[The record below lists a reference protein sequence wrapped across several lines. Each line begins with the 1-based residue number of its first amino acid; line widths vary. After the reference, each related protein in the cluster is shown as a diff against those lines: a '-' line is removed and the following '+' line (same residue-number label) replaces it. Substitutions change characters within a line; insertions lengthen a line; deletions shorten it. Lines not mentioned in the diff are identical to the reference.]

1 MSPLDLHVLGTP
13 PAFVL
18 SQDQTLVFNPSMSQ
32 SKFPFRF
39 PFPSTLN
46 SSESSLSFA
55 ASPASLPLPPPGFPF
70 RSASPRLLSSCAFL
84 SSVSFSRFGPLPRSG
99 SFRTL
104 SRASLDRIPNFS
116 LPVNPFFEFFYRNFC
131 SVFFPFPTCFS
142 FFNRESRLNPG
153 KEEKAP
159 VSAGASFFSYSPIR
173 VSVRIFHCP
182 FSLKRFT
189 RYCASGQPGG

>member
-55 ASPASLPLPPPGFPF
+55 ASPASLPLPLLRFPF

-84 SSVSFSRFGPLPRSG
+84 SSVSFSRFGPLSLVRPPGGGFPRASLQRITDFHPLVNTFFEKNLKK
-99 SFRTL
+99 SEENQRFRTL
-104 SRASLDRIPNFS
+104 VSLT
-116 LPVNPFFEFFYRNFC
+116 FENVR
-131 SVFFPFPTCFS
+131 VFLQTL
-142 FFNRESRLNPG
+142 RL
-153 KEEKAP
+153 
-159 VSAGASFFSYSPIR
+159 
-173 VSVRIFHCP
+173 
-182 FSLKRFT
+182 
-189 RYCASGQPGG
+189 

>member
-55 ASPASLPLPPPGFPF
+55 ASPASLPLPLLRFPF

-84 SSVSFSRFGPLPRSG
+84 SSVSFSRFGPLSRSG
-99 SFRTL
+99 SFQTL

-116 LPVNPFFEFFYRNFC
+116 LPVNPFLKKNLTFSEHFFGVPHLVNFFLLYIYILWTFRY
-131 SVFFPFPTCFS
+131 VADTIFS
-142 FFNRESRLNPG
+142 ENN
-153 KEEKAP
+153 
-159 VSAGASFFSYSPIR
+159 SAGGF
-173 VSVRIFHCP
+173 
-182 FSLKRFT
+182 
-189 RYCASGQPGG
+189 

>member
-55 ASPASLPLPPPGFPF
+55 ASPASLPLPLLRFPF

-116 LPVNPFFEFFYRNFC
+116 LPVNPFLKKILTFSEHFFGVPHLVNFFLLYIYILWTFRY
-131 SVFFPFPTCFS
+131 VADTIFS
-142 FFNRESRLNPG
+142 ENN
-153 KEEKAP
+153 
-159 VSAGASFFSYSPIR
+159 SAGGF
-173 VSVRIFHCP
+173 
-182 FSLKRFT
+182 
-189 RYCASGQPGG
+189 